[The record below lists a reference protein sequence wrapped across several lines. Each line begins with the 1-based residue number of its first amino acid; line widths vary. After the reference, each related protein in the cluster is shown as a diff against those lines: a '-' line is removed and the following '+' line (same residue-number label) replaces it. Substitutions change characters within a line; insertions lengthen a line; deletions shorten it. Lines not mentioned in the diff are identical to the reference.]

1 MAEKPDD
8 PVPAIPCQALRSVR
22 IFAAAALLG
31 LALSGTACS
40 IADAPQRAGG
50 AASADISVMSFNI
63 EWGGKHV
70 SFDNVVEAIR
80 RADADIAGIQEAE
93 GNLGEIAGALGWHYD
108 RRSAVISRFPLIS
121 PAGADGHYVYAE
133 TEPGRVVAVANVHL
147 PSDPYGPY
155 AVRDGAA
162 VADVLQ
168 LERRTRLPDIR
179 KTLAELGPL
188 LRRDLPV
195 FLTGDFNTPSHEDW
209 TGPAVGARPYL
220 YYSVAWPVTELVA
233 AAGFRDSWR
242 RVHPD
247 PAARPGLTWWAGRPP
262 LAEYAPGPRDPQDR
276 IDYVWYAG
284 PATPRS
290 SALVGEPDGP
300 GVTVS
305 VSPWPS
311 DHRAV
316 VSRFTVQPAQ
326 LPRFVAV
333 GHHVYREGDAVDLR
347 YNVSTGK
354 AGHLSV
360 QREPGVAG
368 VGSVIVEQSVTGTGR
383 LRIDAGNIEPGRY
396 KVMLRV
402 HDTGDEITGRFWVL
416 GRQAVPEVAVASGPY
431 AVNDPI
437 DVGWSNAPGNRNDYI
452 AVFGDGD
459 EQVTWRYIDAKP
471 EGRLLIGNSTLYS
484 GWPLAPGTYT
494 VRLFKDDGYTVLAAS
509 DPFIVE

>member
-1 MAEKPDD
+1 MTPW
-8 PVPAIPCQALRSVR
+8 LTRTG
-22 IFAAAALLG
+22 AAALLC
-31 LALSGTACS
+31 LALLGSGCS
-40 IADAPQRAGG
+40 ITDAPQSAGG
-50 AASADISVMSFNI
+50 ALPADISVMSFNI

-93 GNLGEIAGALGWHYD
+93 GNLGELASALGWHYD
-108 RRSAVISRFPLIS
+108 RRSAVISRFPLIA
-121 PAGADGHYVYAE
+121 PAGADGHYIYAE
-133 TEPGRVVAVANVHL
+133 IEPGRVVAVVNVHL

-168 LERRTRLPDIR
+168 LERNTRLPDIR

-188 LRRDLPV
+188 LRPDLPV
-195 FLTGDFNTPSHEDW
+195 FLTGDFNPPSHEDW
-209 TGPAVGARPYL
+209 TGPATGARPYL

-247 PAARPGLTWWAGRPP
+247 PVARPGLTWWAGRPP

-284 PATPRS
+284 PATPHS
-290 SALVGEPDGP
+290 SALVGEPEGP

-316 VSRFTVQPAQ
+316 VSRFTVKPAP
-326 LPRFVAV
+326 LPRFVAAE
-333 GHHVYREGDAVDLR
+333 HHVYREGDAVKLR
-347 YNVSTGK
+347 YNAGDGQ

-360 QREPGVAG
+360 HRESGAG
-368 VGSVIVEQSVTGTGR
+368 PAIVEQAVTGTGR
-383 LRIDAGNIEPGRY
+383 LRLGAQTIVPGRY
-396 KVMLRV
+396 NVVLKTPT
-402 HDTGDEITGRFWVL
+402 TGDEMTGRFQVL
-416 GRQAVPEVAVASGPY
+416 ERNATPGVGVATGTY
-431 AVNDPI
+431 AVNEPI
-437 DVGWSNAPGNRNDYI
+437 DVSWTNAPGNRNDYI
-452 AVFGDGD
+452 AVFGAGN
-459 EQVTWRYIDAKP
+459 EQFTWRYIGAEP
-471 EGRLLIGNSTLYS
+471 EGRLLIGNSTLHS

-494 VRLFKDDGYTVLAAS
+494 VRLLEDDGYTVLAKS